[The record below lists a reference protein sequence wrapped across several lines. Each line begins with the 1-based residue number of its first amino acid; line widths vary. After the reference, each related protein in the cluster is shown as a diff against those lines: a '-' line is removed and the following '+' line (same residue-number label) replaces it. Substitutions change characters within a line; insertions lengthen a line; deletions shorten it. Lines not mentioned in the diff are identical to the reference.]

1 MTAEIIL
8 DYRELARR
16 LRDERAAG
24 RTLAVTNG
32 CFELLHVGHVS
43 LIAEARGLAD
53 ILVVALNGD
62 ASVRRNKGPDRPM
75 VRLAERARV
84 IGALEG
90 VRYVTS
96 FDEPTAHLLLAAL
109 APDVHVKGTDWRAE
123 HVPEREVVERGGGRV
138 VICGEAKTR
147 SSSALI
153 ERLQGTGGPRES
165 GNPGP
170 GSVARDAVNDA

>member
-1 MTAEIIL
+1 MTAEIVL
-8 DYRELARR
+8 DYRELAER
-16 LRDERAAG
+16 LRAERAGG
-24 RTLAVTNG
+24 RTLVVTNG

-62 ASVRRNKGPDRPM
+62 ASVRRNKGPERP
-75 VRLAERARV
+75 VVTLAERARV

-96 FDEPTAHLLLAAL
+96 FEEPTAHLLLAAL
-109 APDVHVKGTDWRAE
+109 APDVHVKGTDWRAAN
-123 HVPEREVVERGGGRV
+123 VPEREVVERGGGRV

-147 SSSALI
+147 SSSELI
-153 ERLQGTGGPRES
+153 ERLSTAPAPQA
-165 GNPGP
+165 
-170 GSVARDAVNDA
+170 GSLARDAVDDA